1 MGVATKLPLE
11 DWYRGRTLNFGHRGA
26 SHDAPANTLVA
37 FERAGEV
44 GADGIELDVM
54 FSRDGVPVVIHDE
67 TLDSTTDGHGPV
79 SALTLAEL
87 KALDAG
93 SYKGPQ
99 YAGARI
105 PTLEEVFAAV
115 GQRLL
120 INVELKGLSARADGL
135 EAQVAGLIARHGM
148 DARVIIS
155 SFNPIRLRRFRRAAP
170 HIPIGF
176 LHETQT
182 PCRCAGCSA
191 RCWWAC
197 RCEADHPQQTA
208 VTADYLARRHAQGR
222 RVNTWVVNDPAR
234 MAALRDLGV
243 DLIMTD
249 RPDVLHGVLEN
260 RDQRPEAR

>member
-1 MGVATKLPLE
+1 MSEAQKLPLE
-11 DWYRGRTLNFGHRGA
+11 AWYQGRTLNFGHRGA
-26 SHDAPANTLVA
+26 SYDAPANTIPA
-37 FERAGEV
+37 FELAADS

-54 FSRDGVPVVIHDE
+54 LSRDGVPVVIHDE
-67 TLDSTTDGHGPV
+67 TVDSTTDGHGPV
-79 SALTLAEL
+79 SGFTLAEL

-93 SYKGPQ
+93 GYKGPQ

-105 PTLEEVFAAV
+105 PTLEEVFEAV

-120 INVELKGLSARADGL
+120 INIELKGLSARADGL

-155 SFNPIRLRRFRRAAP
+155 SFNPIRLRRFRQAAP

-176 LHETQT
+176 LHMPQT
-182 PCRCAGCSA
+182 PLPLRWLLGALLIGLP
-191 RCWWAC
+191 R
-197 RCEADHPQQTA
+197 EADHPQQTA
-208 VTADYLARRHAQGR
+208 VTASYLARMHAQGQ

-249 RPDVLHGVLEN
+249 RPDVLRGVLSGG
-260 RDQRPEAR
+260 Q